1 MKGKQNAAKKRK
13 EPEKPDGHDEQDEP
27 PDEPAAAVAPGAR
40 HARRRLL
47 RHRHPVHA
55 SLPCPRPVRRAH
67 LCRPRCRHRPRRHRC
82 HDRHRREHHRRELR
96 RRELCGKLALSQ
108 YLAIQSSE
116 WYDDT
121 NHTGHLTLHRQR
133 DRLTLWR

>member
-13 EPEKPDGHDEQDEP
+13 EPEKPDEHDEQDEP

-67 LCRPRCRHRPRRHRC
+67 LCRVPEQPELSRTTSL
-82 HDRHRREHHRRELR
+82 RE
-96 RRELCGKLALSQ
+96 
-108 YLAIQSSE
+108 
-116 WYDDT
+116 T
-121 NHTGHLTLHRQR
+121 NRASR
-133 DRLTLWR
+133 